1 MYNFL
6 DIKGVIKMKNLLVN
20 DWMQARVIVGDA
32 HMGMLDAHKLMTE
45 RQIRRLP
52 VVDNNGILIG
62 IVTRSD
68 IRKAEPSGA
77 TSLNIWEI
85 NYLLAKLELK
95 DIMTK
100 DVITCRVND
109 TIKTAAL
116 LMKDNKIGAIPVVD
130 NKRKVVGIITE
141 SDIFRVLV
149 DWFNEEVG
157 EE

>member
-1 MYNFL
+1 
-6 DIKGVIKMKNLLVN
+6 
-20 DWMQARVIVGDA
+20 
-32 HMGMLDAHKLMTE
+32 MLDAHKLMTE
-45 RQIRRLP
+45 RKIRRLP
-52 VVDNNGILIG
+52 VVDDNGVLIG

-77 TSLNIWEI
+77 TSLNMWEI

-100 DVITCRVND
+100 DVLTCGVND

-116 LMKDNKIGAIPVVD
+116 IMQENKIGAIPVVD

-141 SDIFRVLV
+141 SDIFRALV
-149 DWFNEEVG
+149 VWFNEEVG
-157 EE
+157 EG

>member
-1 MYNFL
+1 
-6 DIKGVIKMKNLLVN
+6 MKNLLVN
-20 DWMQARVIVGDA
+20 DWMQSRVVLGDA

-45 RQIRRLP
+45 RKIRRLP
-52 VVDNNGILIG
+52 VVDDNGVLIG

-77 TSLNIWEI
+77 TSLNMWEI

-100 DVITCRVND
+100 DVLTCGVND

-116 LMKDNKIGAIPVVD
+116 LMQENKIGAIPVVD

-141 SDIFRVLV
+141 SDIFRALV
-149 DWFNEEVG
+149 TWFNEEVG
-157 EE
+157 EG